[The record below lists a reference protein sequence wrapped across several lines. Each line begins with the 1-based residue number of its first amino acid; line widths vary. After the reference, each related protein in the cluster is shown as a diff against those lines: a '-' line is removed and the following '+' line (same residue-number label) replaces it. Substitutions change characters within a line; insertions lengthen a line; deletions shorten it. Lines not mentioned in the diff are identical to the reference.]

1 MSKMALPAPLARRA
15 TGGGYWLPVTL
26 TNRTAITTSSSSWK
40 DSANTSRGVRAY
52 RTGATRPE
60 RTVWDDFVEA
70 VEAYN
75 EWERASHLF
84 SASSR
89 LRPLEHYLA

>member
-1 MSKMALPAPLARRA
+1 MSKMALPAPLDSPSYWRRLLA
-15 TGGGYWLPVTL
+15 TCHPDKPDGDHDLFIFLEGLREHVDGC
-26 TNRTAITTSSSSWK
+26 TSLS
-40 DSANTSRGVRAY
+40 DR
-52 RTGATRPE
+52 ATRPE
-60 RTVWDDFVEA
+60 RTVWDDFVETA
-70 VEAYN
+70 EAYN